1 MRKAEE
7 TVAIDFPAQPPDD
20 GHNSVQ
26 RRHGENNGNQEAT
39 MRDIMRRS
47 ALAGLAAISAGL
59 LATPAEAQSRYKEAP
74 ALAEQVRAGRLPA
87 VDQRLPENPLVVPV
101 VERAGDY
108 GGIWRRAFLGPADAN
123 NYVRVVYDSLFRFSP
138 DGATIEP
145 KIAAG
150 ADPSADFK
158 TWTLRLR
165 KGSKWSDGAPFTAD
179 DIVFWYKDVLLNKDL
194 TPSVPGW
201 MKNADGSPA
210 LVEKV
215 DDATVRFTYAAPATL
230 FLTAVANQDGADRTY
245 AMFLPAHYLKKF
257 HPAYTPKE
265 DVDKAAQAAGFKTWT
280 ELFANRNAPP
290 ENPERP
296 TMGAWVPASRASD
309 QIFTLRRNPYFVGV
323 DPQGNQLPYIDE
335 VRFTY
340 FADVQALNLA
350 AIAGAFDMQERHIQM
365 TNYPVL
371 KEQERTG
378 RYRVITWPTFGGA
391 DAVIAFNQT
400 YKADPEVAKLLANRD
415 FRIALSHAIN
425 RDQIKES
432 VFLGLGEARQG
443 VPAPWHPYYPGAEYA
458 QKYTEF
464 KPDVANKML
473 DAIGLTRKNSAG
485 IRLMPNGNPATIEI
499 SVVPAFGAWP
509 DVALLVAKDWEA
521 VGIKAV
527 VQIRERALH
536 FKMNEN
542 NELMTEV
549 WNQDTSA
556 FPYTGNAKVDPRN
569 APILTIGPQFRTWIN
584 SGGKD
589 GVEPTPEFKRIIAL
603 VDQARTV
610 GPAGQI
616 EAAKEIYRIWADNLF
631 EIGTVGLTP
640 MVQGVVVANTRFRNV
655 PTTLGNDWPLRS
667 PGNARTEQ
675 FFFAR

>member
-1 MRKAEE
+1 MQ
-7 TVAIDFPAQPPDD
+7 DF
-20 GHNSVQ
+20 
-26 RRHGENNGNQEAT
+26 
-39 MRDIMRRS
+39 MRRS
-47 ALAGLAAISAGL
+47 ALAGLAVAVAAGL
-59 LATPAEAQSRYKEAP
+59 WSGPATAQPTYKESP
-74 ALAEQVRAGRLPA
+74 AVAELVRAGRLPA
-87 VDQRLPENPLVVPV
+87 VDKRLPEQPLVVPV

-108 GGIWRRAFLGPADAN
+108 GGVWRRAFLGPADAN
-123 NYVRVVYDSLFRFSP
+123 NYIRVVYDGLFRFSP
-138 DGATIEP
+138 DGASIEP

-165 KGSKWSDGAPFTAD
+165 KGSRWSDGAPFTAD
-179 DIVFWYKDVLLNKDL
+179 DILFWYKDVLLNKDL
-194 TPSVPGW
+194 TPALPGW
-201 MKNADGSPA
+201 IRNADGSPA
-210 LVEKV
+210 LVEKL
-215 DDATVRFTYAAPATL
+215 DETTIRFTYAAPATL
-230 FLTAVANQDGADRTY
+230 FLTAIANQDGADRTY
-245 AMFLPAHYLKKF
+245 AMFLPAHYLKQF
-257 HPAYTPKE
+257 HPAH
-265 DVDKAAQAAGFKTWT
+265 AAKDSIDRATQAAGFKTWT

-296 TMGAWVPASRASD
+296 TMAAWAAASRISD
-309 QIFTLRRNPYFVGV
+309 PVFTLRRNPYYVGV
-323 DPQGNQLPYIDE
+323 DPAGNQLPYIDE

-350 AIAGAFDMQERHIQM
+350 AIAGNFDMQERHIQM

-378 RYRVITWPTFGGA
+378 KYRIITWPTFGGA

-400 YKADPEVAKLLANRD
+400 YKADAEVGKLLANRD

-443 VPAPWHPYYPGAEYA
+443 VPAPWHPYYPGPEYA
-458 QKYTEF
+458 QKFTEF
-464 KPDVANKML
+464 NPALANKML
-473 DAIGLTRKNSAG
+473 DGIGLTKKDSQG
-485 IRLMPNGNPATIEI
+485 IRLMPNGKQATIEI

-509 DVALLVAKDWEA
+509 DVALLVSKDWQA
-521 VGIKAV
+521 VGIRAV

-536 FKMNEN
+536 FKMNES

-569 APILTIGPQFRTWIN
+569 APILTIGPLMRTWVN

-589 GVEPTPEFKRIIAL
+589 GVEPAPEFKLIMQLI
-603 VDQARTV
+603 DTARTV
-610 GPAGQI
+610 GQAGQI
-616 EAAKEIYRIWADNLF
+616 EAAKEIYRIWADNLY

-640 MVQGVVVANTRFRNV
+640 MVQGVVVAATKFRNV

>member
-1 MRKAEE
+1 M
-7 TVAIDFPAQPPDD
+7 Q
-20 GHNSVQ
+20 
-26 RRHGENNGNQEAT
+26 
-39 MRDIMRRS
+39 DIMRRS
-47 ALAGLAAISAGL
+47 ALAALAAIGAGL
-59 LATPAEAQSRYKEAP
+59 WAMPAEAQMSYKESP
-74 ALAEQVRAGRLPA
+74 ALAEQVRAGRLPEVA
-87 VDQRLPENPLVVPV
+87 KRLPDQPLVVPV
-101 VERAGDY
+101 VERIGDY
-108 GGIWRRAFLGPADAN
+108 GGTWRRAFLGPADAN

-138 DGATIEP
+138 DGASIEP

-150 ADPSADFK
+150 AEPSADFK
-158 TWTLRLR
+158 VWTLRLR
-165 KGSKWSDGAPFTAD
+165 KGSRWSDGAPFTAD
-179 DIVFWYKDVLLNKDL
+179 DILFWYKDVLLNKDL
-194 TPSVPGW
+194 TPSLPGW
-201 MKNADGSPA
+201 IRNADGTPA

-215 DDATVRFTYAAPATL
+215 DDATIRFTYAAPATL
-230 FLTAVANQDGADRTY
+230 FLTAVANQDGADRSY
-245 AMFLPAHYLKKF
+245 AMFLPGHYLKKF
-257 HPAYTPKE
+257 HPAHAAKE
-265 DVDKAAQAAGFKTWT
+265 DIDRAIQAAGFKTWT

-296 TMGAWVPASRASD
+296 TMAAWAPASRASD
-309 QIFTLRRNPYFVGV
+309 QIFTLRRNPYYVGV

-350 AIAGAFDMQERHIQM
+350 AIAGNFDMQERHIQM
-365 TNYPVL
+365 TNFPVL

-400 YKADPEVAKLLANRD
+400 YKADAEVAKLLANRD

-443 VPAPWHPYYPGAEYA
+443 VPAPWHPYYPGPEYA
-458 QKYTEF
+458 QKFTEY
-464 KPDVANKML
+464 KPDVANRML
-473 DAIGLTRKNSAG
+473 DAIGLTRRDSNG
-485 IRLMPNGNPATIEI
+485 IRLMANGRPATIEI

-509 DVALLVAKDWEA
+509 DVALLVSKDWEK
-521 VGIKAV
+521 VGIKTI

-542 NELMTEV
+542 NELMTEL

-556 FPYTGNAKVDPRN
+556 FPFTGNAKVDPRN
-569 APILTIGPQFRTWIN
+569 APILTIGPLMRTWVN
-584 SGGKD
+584 TGGRD
-589 GVEPTPEFKRIIAL
+589 GVEPSPEFKRIIAL
-603 VDQARTV
+603 VDTARTV

-616 EAAKEIYRIWADNLF
+616 EAAKEIYRIWADNLY

-640 MVQGVVVANTRFRNV
+640 MVQGVVVVNNKFRNV
-655 PTTLGNDWPLRS
+655 PTTIANDWPLRT
-667 PGNARTEQ
+667 PGNARSEQ
-675 FFFAR
+675 FFFAH